1 MSKRFPLLLWPIG
14 VALLTIMGWLAGSA
28 PTYAADI
35 IVNPGDSIQEAID
48 TAFPGD
54 NILIMA
60 GHYTESF
67 TLNKAVSLIGE
78 GAETTVLH
86 AEPDDRVMTAS
97 VTIANSMVIS
107 GLTFTDGDLIS
118 ITANCPEGCGGAIY
132 LSATSRPILQNL
144 VIENNTAAE
153 NGGGIYAE
161 GSALLTLINVIFT
174 NNLANEGRGG
184 ALYSTGQLHISE
196 SNFTDNTAFSNGG
209 AIYVL
214 EPAEIEN
221 TIFQSNHSLDD
232 EGGAIYSNS
241 TLDVTG
247 SGLYSNT
254 AATAGGAIYGGTETN
269 IASTYLMYNEVITG
283 SGGALYTSGGGHVF
297 DVAFTNNMAQE
308 NGGAAYTNGAVEFNQ
323 VQFTANWVISRS
335 GGAIY
340 SNLPI
345 TIDNSHFMS
354 NTALLDGGAAY
365 LRGQTPTIIG
375 SEFMYNTAG
384 DDGGAIYA
392 ENGAWITTTTI
403 ISNTATDIGGGA
415 FMGGGQLS
423 QSTIEGNESLSGRGG
438 GVYASDQFTATQ
450 TSFTANVAGN
460 NGGGLYLS
468 GYGRVDNSLF
478 AGNRVPN
485 NGEAIYVGG
494 TVSDT
499 VAIANVT
506 IANPTNVSGAA
517 IYINNSN
524 ATITNTIITRHST
537 GIQEAGESTVTA
549 DYNLYFTVPLTHT
562 GSITSGE
569 NLILGED
576 PLFIDPAAGNYDLQ
590 STSPAVDAGQDL
602 AWYDYD
608 LLGHIRPGRNTPA
621 FDIGAYEFQGPAF
634 LYLPL
639 INRN

>member
-1 MSKRFPLLLWPIG
+1 MSKRFPLLLWPMG
-14 VALLTIMGWLAGSA
+14 VALLTIMGWLVATA

-48 TAFPGD
+48 EAFPGD

-67 TLNKAVSLIGE
+67 TVDKAVSLIGE
-78 GAETTVLH
+78 GAETTILH
-86 AEPDDRVMTAS
+86 AEPNDRIMTAS
-97 VTIANSMVIS
+97 VTIASSMVIS

-118 ITANCPEGCGGAIY
+118 MTANCPDGCGGAIY
-132 LSATSRPILQNL
+132 LFDNARPTLQNL
-144 VIENNTAAE
+144 VFTHNQAAE
-153 NGGGIYAE
+153 D
-161 GSALLTLINVIFT
+161 
-174 NNLANEGRGG
+174 GG
-184 ALYSTGQLHISE
+184 ALFVEGASTLILNQV
-196 SNFTDNTAFSNGG
+196 TFSYNMADAGR
-209 AIYVL
+209 
-214 EPAEIEN
+214 
-221 TIFQSNHSLDD
+221 
-232 EGGAIYSNS
+232 GGAIYSIGGVQLTDS
-241 TLDVTG
+241 SFV
-247 SGLYSNT
+247 SNT
-254 AATAGGAIYGGTETN
+254 ASVNGGAVYVLESSTIEDTTFEDNHALEADGGAIYADQRLEISGSTFMSNSAFLSGGAIYGADVEITTSEF
-269 IASTYLMYNEVITG
+269 MYNQVITG
-283 SGGALYTSGGGHVF
+283 SGGALYTSDAGLVMDTIFSH
-297 DVAFTNNMAQE
+297 NSAQE
-308 NGGAAYTNGAVEFNQ
+308 NGGAAYTNGAVEFDQ
-323 VQFTANWVISRS
+323 VEFTENWVISRS

-345 TIDNSHFMS
+345 TIENSHFMS
-354 NTALLDGGAAY
+354 NTAELDGGATY

-403 ISNTATDIGGGA
+403 MSNTANDIGGGA

-423 QSTIEGNESLSGRGG
+423 QSTITGNESFSGRGG
-438 GVYASDQFTATQ
+438 GVYASNHFTATQ
-450 TSFTANVAGN
+450 NSFIGNIAGN

-499 VAIANVT
+499 IAIANVT
-506 IANPTNVSGAA
+506 IANPTNVSGVA

-569 NLILGED
+569 NLIIGED

-608 LLGHIRPGRNTPA
+608 ILGHIRPGRNTPA